1 MVEQQQ
7 KPRFLDLLKIR
18 LPITGVASFAHRVTG
33 VLLFLALP
41 GLLYL
46 LGLSLTGE
54 AGFSRVVGIVHAP
67 GFRLAL
73 VLLLW
78 IFLHHL
84 LAGLRYLLI
93 DLDIGVEM
101 RTARRSALAVSG
113 LALLLALLGGS
124 LL

>member
-1 MVEQQQ
+1 MVEQQ

-18 LPITGVASFAHRVTG
+18 LPITGIVSFAHRVSG

-46 LGLSLTGE
+46 LGLSLSGE
-54 AGFSRVVGIVHAP
+54 AGFTQVVGIVDGLGLH
-67 GFRLAL
+67 LL
-73 VLLLW
+73 LLLLLW
-78 IFLHHL
+78 AFLHHL

-93 DLDIGVEM
+93 DLDIGVE
-101 RTARRSALAVSG
+101 RQAARRSATTVLG
-113 LALLLALLGGS
+113 LALLLALLGGT